1 MRICDIAFD
10 AFFKDTRNLVTL
22 GVREDVTC
30 RTNKASSQDERS
42 EALDRG
48 RLREAFLKSWLK
60 MKFPLGYGVDR
71 SHDTFDALVE
81 AVAPD
86 ALSVRHGLPH
96 CTENEITPH
105 EFINSLIEMSRP
117 EKPSAPR
124 APVVLTGSFL
134 PVLKIAHVALLNLV
148 KDRADAAQQEFLM
161 DTFWRAVKIF
171 HINFFPS
178 SKQNEPGT
186 RGSPFRKPLFDSWGS
201 LSKKD
206 KRRPRLVLGP
216 SVASSS
222 SMPPATVAFN
232 KAIANDC
239 NADWHANSLD
249 LTTLPDFIKK
259 TSLPVDFTTPNPIS
273 KAYVDDT
280 YQWVKDNYDGTNPL
294 HHLALLVAIIVAS
307 SIRPYLF
314 LPPNAST
321 LFPKSHSREDVR
333 STYQSLDW
341 VKKDKKGM
349 KEISVFIGMF
359 TSFIIAVYE
368 DESPLMKHIIDSKK
382 GGLGEKWTNKH
393 CQHFLVF
400 LPFPSDHSFLFQL
413 QKVLPIPTSSVSI
426 CSRVRG
432 QVQLRR
438 EHSARVGVAT
448 TPGIFDI
455 YIKPFTGSSPT
466 RTISLPL
473 STYSRF

>member
-1 MRICDIAFD
+1 VA
-10 AFFKDTRNLVTL
+10 V
-22 GVREDVTC
+22 GVREDITQ
-30 RTNKASSQDERS
+30 RTNAASSQEERS
-42 EALDRG
+42 ETLVHG
-48 RLREAFLKSWLK
+48 RHREAFLKSWLK
-60 MKFPLGYGVDR
+60 MKFPLGYGVGR
-71 SHDTFDALVE
+71 THDTFDALVE

-86 ALSVRHGLPH
+86 ALSVGHGLPH

-105 EFINSLIEMSRP
+105 EFIKSLIEMSRR

-134 PVLKIAHVALLNLV
+134 PVLKIAHAALLNLV
-148 KDRADAAQQEFLM
+148 KDRSDAAQQVFLM
-161 DTFWRAVKIF
+161 DTFRQAVKIF
-171 HINFFPS
+171 HINFFPC

-206 KRRPRLVLGP
+206 KRRPRQVIDP

-239 NADWHANSLD
+239 NANWRANPLD

-259 TSLPVDFTTPNPIS
+259 TSLPLDFTIPKPIS
-273 KAYVDDT
+273 VAYVDDT
-280 YQWVKDNYDGTNPL
+280 YKWVRDNYDGTKPL

-314 LPPNAST
+314 LPSNANA

-333 STYQSLDW
+333 STYQTLDW
-341 VKKDKKGM
+341 VKKEKKGM
-349 KEISVFIGMF
+349 SEQAVFIGMF
-359 TSFIIAVYE
+359 TSFIIALYE
-368 DESPLMKHIIDSKK
+368 DESPLMKHILSSDRR
-382 GGLGEKWTNKH
+382 GLGEKWTTKH

-400 LPFPSDHSFLFQL
+400 LRFPSDNSFF
-413 QKVLPIPTSSVSI
+413 
-426 CSRVRG
+426 
-432 QVQLRR
+432 
-438 EHSARVGVAT
+438 
-448 TPGIFDI
+448 F
-455 YIKPFTGSSPT
+455 
-466 RTISLPL
+466 
-473 STYSRF
+473 

>member
-1 MRICDIAFD
+1 
-10 AFFKDTRNLVTL
+10 
-22 GVREDVTC
+22 
-30 RTNKASSQDERS
+30 
-42 EALDRG
+42 
-48 RLREAFLKSWLK
+48 

-294 HHLALLVAIIVAS
+294 HHLALLVTIIVAS